1 MRVKVTWEDC
11 GDHTCST
18 LYLLCGFGKVTSLL
32 VFPTV
37 IIEGLQKD
45 NVPKVLYPVYLGKVL
60 KTSVVMMVMVM
71 MLTVVLTVVVQV
83 RKQLEGKDV
92 RSHLLSQFLLIN
104 SLHLFP

>member
-1 MRVKVTWEDC
+1 M
-11 GDHTCST
+11 
-18 LYLLCGFGKVTSLL
+18 TSLL

-45 NVPKVLYPVYLGKVL
+45 NVPRVLYPVYLGKVL

-83 RKQLEGKDV
+83 RKQLEGKD
-92 RSHLLSQFLLIN
+92 RSELKATALDPALCLAPPPGQLHRLLPN
-104 SLHLFP
+104 LFR